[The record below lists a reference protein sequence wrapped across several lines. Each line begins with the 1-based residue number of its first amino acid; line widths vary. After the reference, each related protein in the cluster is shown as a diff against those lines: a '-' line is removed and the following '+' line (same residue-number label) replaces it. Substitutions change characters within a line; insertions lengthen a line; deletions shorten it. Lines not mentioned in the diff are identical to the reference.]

1 MEAHLAST
9 AALQTPAAASAV
21 AWLARTALASGPR
34 GAQNSPWDNGQRNV
48 LPGKARA
55 SDAQHG
61 GSECSDYQ

>member
-9 AALQTPAAASAV
+9 AAPQTPTVALAV
-21 AWLARTALASGPR
+21 PWPARTALASGPR
-34 GAQNSPWDNGQRNV
+34 GAQNSPWENGQRKV

-61 GSECSDYQ
+61 ASECSSYQ